1 MIPSPPVSVQSVVGC
16 EALLAGPIAWVRWG
30 SMARGVIVSL
40 AADASVESFINA
52 RAFFAAFAAI
62 LAKRHWGCD
71 ELGE

>member
-1 MIPSPPVSVQSVVGC
+1 
-16 EALLAGPIAWVRWG
+16 
-30 SMARGVIVSL
+30 MARGVIVSL